1 VRETQRAAVRVNGY
15 VDESQKRKES
25 DELVQ
30 LVMGV
35 ALIAFAVVGVAV
47 LLAMQVTTVL
57 GRYQ

>member
-1 VRETQRAAVRVNGY
+1 VRVNGH

-35 ALIAFAVVGVAV
+35 ALIAFAIVGVAV
-47 LLAMQVTTVL
+47 LLTMQVSTIL
-57 GRYQ
+57 GRYS

>member
-1 VRETQRAAVRVNGY
+1 

-35 ALIAFAVVGVAV
+35 MLIGFAVIGVAV
-47 LLAMQVTTVL
+47 LLTLQVTTVL

>member
-1 VRETQRAAVRVNGY
+1 MN
-15 VDESQKRKES
+15 ESQKHKES

-35 ALIAFAVVGVAV
+35 MLIGFAVIGVAV
-47 LLAMQVTTVL
+47 LLTMQVTTVL

>member
-1 VRETQRAAVRVNGY
+1 MRVNGH

-35 ALIAFAVVGVAV
+35 ALIGFAIVGAAV
-47 LLAMQVTTVL
+47 LLAMQVSTVL
-57 GRYQ
+57 GRYS

>member
-1 VRETQRAAVRVNGY
+1 M
-15 VDESQKRKES
+15 DESQKRKES

-35 ALIAFAVVGVAV
+35 MLIGFAVIGVAV
-47 LLAMQVTTVL
+47 LLTMQVTTVL

>member
-1 VRETQRAAVRVNGY
+1 

-35 ALIAFAVVGVAV
+35 ALIGFAIVGVAV
-47 LLAMQVTTVL
+47 LLTMQVSTIL
-57 GRYQ
+57 DRYH

>member
-1 VRETQRAAVRVNGY
+1 MRVNGH

-35 ALIAFAVVGVAV
+35 MLIGFAIVGAAV
-47 LLAMQVTTVL
+47 LLTMQVTTVL

>member
-1 VRETQRAAVRVNGY
+1 MRVNGH

-35 ALIAFAVVGVAV
+35 ALIAFAIVGVAV
-47 LLAMQVTTVL
+47 LLTMQVSTIL
-57 GRYQ
+57 GRYS

>member
-1 VRETQRAAVRVNGY
+1 
-15 VDESQKRKES
+15 VDESRKRKES

-35 ALIAFAVVGVAV
+35 MLIGFAIVGAAV
-47 LLAMQVTTVL
+47 LLTMQVTTVL

>member
-1 VRETQRAAVRVNGY
+1 

-35 ALIAFAVVGVAV
+35 ALIAFAVVGAAV

>member
-1 VRETQRAAVRVNGY
+1 M
-15 VDESQKRKES
+15 DESRKRKES

-35 ALIAFAVVGVAV
+35 MLIGFAIVGAAV
-47 LLAMQVTTVL
+47 LLTMQVTTVL

>member
-1 VRETQRAAVRVNGY
+1 M
-15 VDESQKRKES
+15 DESRKRKES

-35 ALIAFAVVGVAV
+35 ALIAFAIVGAAV
-47 LLAMQVTTVL
+47 LVTMQVTTVL

>member
-1 VRETQRAAVRVNGY
+1 M
-15 VDESQKRKES
+15 DESRKRKES

-35 ALIAFAVVGVAV
+35 MLIGFAIVGVAV
-47 LLAMQVTTVL
+47 LLTMQVTTVL